1 MSMFSAGFGYDEEA
15 VIQEADIEMAELE
28 AAAAQAAAL
37 RRRGI
42 CVHGYGIGGGVC
54 AVNRTRAELEASL
67 TGRFEGATIAE
78 AITCQDDIGAGR
90 MLCLDCGEVV
100 KDRFA

>member
-1 MSMFSAGFGYDEEA
+1 MFSAGFGYDEEA
-15 VIQEADIEMAELE
+15 VIQEADIEMADLE
-28 AAAAQAAAL
+28 ARAAEVAAL

-42 CVHGYGIGGGVC
+42 CVHGYGIGGAAV
-54 AVNRTRAELEASL
+54 VNRTRAELEASL
-67 TGRFEGATIAE
+67 TGRFAGAAIDA